1 MPTPTTNGVASKANA
16 IAKRS
21 AAAVPN
27 AAAAAAAAAVV
38 VVAKEVKEE
47 VTTNGAP
54 KLNGHIEE
62 NGAGA
67 EKIIDVSAD

>member
-27 AAAAAAAAAVV
+27 AAAAAAAVV